1 MKYVYILWL
10 CDEWKTNDSMRI
22 VSVCKDIP
30 SLIHE
35 VNEETNVGDME
46 YSGKHNEMSDD
57 LYSLNSMLTY
67 GAITMEVVK

>member
-1 MKYVYILWL
+1 MKYVYILWS

-35 VNEETNVGDME
+35 VNEEINVGDME

>member
-1 MKYVYILWL
+1 MKYVYILWS

-35 VNEETNVGDME
+35 VNEEINVGDME
-46 YSGKHNEMSDD
+46 Y
-57 LYSLNSMLTY
+57 
-67 GAITMEVVK
+67 I